1 MVLGNLLPLASLR
14 GFVFDRAMEVSEIR
28 VKHAL
33 VRSRIP
39 GADYVINP
47 YLGCGHGCCY
57 CYAVFMTKYSKF
69 NQSARWGEFVEVKT
83 NIAEVLRTDLARK
96 RGTGMAMLSSVCDP
110 YQPLERR
117 YRLTRECLLA
127 LREYGWQIGILT
139 RSPLVFRDVDILKSS
154 LGVSVGMSVPTDD
167 DRVRRITEP
176 NAPPIESRIETLRKL
191 REAGIETWAFIAPL
205 LPMNPARLFE
215 MLAPVVGSV
224 MIDRM
229 NYVQRIEGLFRRH
242 GWSASLTAEK
252 SVETASELRRLFA
265 SRGIEI

>member
-1 MVLGNLLPLASLR
+1 MANIIPVASLR
-14 GFVFDRAMEVSEIR
+14 GFVFDRGMEVSEIK

-39 GADYVINP
+39 GVDYVINP
-47 YLGCGHGCCY
+47 YLGCGHGCRY

-69 NQSARWGEFVEVKT
+69 NQNANWGEFVEVKT
-83 NIAEVLRTDLARK
+83 NIAEVLRDDLTRK
-96 RGTGMAMLSSVCDP
+96 RGTGTVNLSSVCDP

-127 LREYGWQIGILT
+127 LREYGWQIEILT

-176 NAPPIESRIETLRKL
+176 NAPPIGSRIETLRKL
-191 REAGIETWAFIAPL
+191 HEAGIETWAFIAPL
-205 LPMNPARLFE
+205 LPMNPARLCE

-224 MIDRM
+224 LIDRM
-229 NYVQRIEGLFRRH
+229 NYVRRIEGLFRRH
-242 GWSASLTAEK
+242 GWSDSLTTERAG
-252 SVETASELRRLFA
+252 ETAAELRRLFA
-265 SRGIEI
+265 NRGIET